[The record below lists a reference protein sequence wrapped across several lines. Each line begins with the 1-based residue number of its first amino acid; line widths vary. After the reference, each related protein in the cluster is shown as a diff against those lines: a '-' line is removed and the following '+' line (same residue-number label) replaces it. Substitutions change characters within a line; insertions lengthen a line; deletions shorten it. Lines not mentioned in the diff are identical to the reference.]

1 MIEIKAVPGK
11 LIMLGKQ
18 GENLAREVIFDVSGV
33 RAEFGDG
40 AFRLSAKR
48 PGESE
53 AYPATVTE
61 TGDTVVWALTGAD
74 TQNAGRGQ
82 CELAYYAGETRL
94 KTWTYDTAIAKS
106 LTGSPKTDPY
116 DEFLDEVNRL
126 AAEAAISQREAKN
139 SENAAK
145 NSEKNA
151 KASEDAAK
159 TSEDNAAE
167 YARAALAAETKSG
180 QNAEHAASAA
190 TAAGQ
195 YAQNAATSATNA
207 ANSASAAE
215 KHEKGA
221 KDAAAAAAKSA
232 EGLAD
237 AVKRAK
243 DAAASAQDNAGKT
256 AADRE
261 AVAAM
266 KTAAETAQGNAE
278 KAATAAAGSA
288 TSAGESAAAAETS
301 RTGAAEIKA
310 QIDKIKAGIDTTK
323 GEIDQAKA
331 DIDQTKND
339 TLAAQTAAATATEK
353 AAEIAD
359 SATQIATN
367 AENIGKNATNIETN
381 ATDIDLL
388 RRENVE
394 LKAKTNA
401 LWKLSEGK
409 SYDFVE
415 DANEAYSK
423 DVPTGC
429 RFARIE
435 KIGGKT
441 ATWNQWVDETKY
453 KDVTSASVTTTISG
467 RRITMVGMSGST
479 GENFS
484 IIGMNT
490 ETWSAVAN
498 HYYLLAGISKLT
510 GLDIRVYNGA
520 TGVIVAHMG
529 SAAKNIV
536 FKLAFSGVSQLYF
549 NTAKVGVAVDV
560 DCAPYL
566 IDLTRLFG
574 SGNEPTTADDPRIAE
589 IIAYAEKHPE
599 YNAGKLV
606 SAGVEDVKVQGAN
619 LFRAE
624 DVAPNGYNLVGK
636 NILEAGKTYTLK
648 NVSAGGIAFAVILAN
663 ALTPSAASLQLILT
677 KPTYLSEG
685 QQATFTV
692 PDDISLY
699 PYTWYTGSKAGIGS
713 IYPYVKFMLVKEST
727 IPEIYL
733 PYSLDTYP
741 IPDAVKALPGY
752 GWSAGNISNEIVR
765 RADGWDYVQRVERY
779 VADNPDKWNLL
790 DNNVRKFFVTD
801 VEKPALMMA
810 ESYLFRMVCDRLMYV
825 TYSYA
830 VASKQPYTISFQSTA
845 TTLAAVFTDTD
856 TDSLDT
862 WRAWLQSLIDAGTP
876 LTVYY
881 AVATPITTDITD
893 LMTGA
898 LPLVTTEPGGT
909 ITMHHALADDGLRL
923 DVPNTVKYIRD
934 LKEVASSGT
943 D

>member
-1 MIEIKAVPGK
+1 MIEITAVPGK
-11 LIMLGKQ
+11 VLMLGRQ
-18 GENLAREVIFDVSGV
+18 GENLARKVIFSVSGV

-40 AFRLSAKR
+40 AFRLSAR
-48 PGESE
+48 RAGESNV
-53 AYPATVTE
+53 YPAAVTE
-61 TGDTVVWALTGAD
+61 NGDTVEWSLTSAD
-74 TQNAGRGQ
+74 TQNAGRGSS
-82 CELAYYAGETRL
+82 ELAYYAGDVRL
-94 KTWTYDTAIAKS
+94 KTWVYDTAVAKS
-106 LTGSPKTDPY
+106 LTGSPETDPY

-145 NSEKNA
+145 NSEENA
-151 KASEDAAK
+151 KASENAAK

-167 YARAALAAETKSG
+167 YARAALAAETKSK
-180 QNAEHAASAA
+180 QNAEYAASAA

-207 ANSASAAE
+207 ASSANAAE
-215 KHEKGA
+215 THEKGA

-237 AVKRAK
+237 AVKRAE

-261 AVAAM
+261 AVAEM
-266 KTAAETAQGNAE
+266 KTAAETAKGNAE

-288 TSAGESAAAAETS
+288 TSAGESAVAAETS
-301 RTGAAEIKA
+301 RAGAAEIKA
-310 QIDKIKAGIDTTK
+310 QIDEIKAGIDTTK

-331 DIDQTKND
+331 DIDQIKSD
-339 TLAAQTAAATATEK
+339 TLAAKTAAETAAATATEK

-359 SATQIATN
+359 SAAQIAMNT
-367 AENIGKNATNIETN
+367 ENIGKNATNIETN
-381 ATDIDLL
+381 TADIDLL

-394 LKAKTNA
+394 LRAKTDA

-415 DANEAYSK
+415 DSAEAYSK

-429 RFARIE
+429 KFAQVE

-441 ATWNQWVDETKY
+441 VAWNQWVDETKY
-453 KDVTSASVTTTISG
+453 KDLTSASVTTTVSG
-467 RRITMVGMSGST
+467 RRITMVGTSGSA

-510 GLDIRVYNGA
+510 GLDIRAYNGA

-536 FKLAFSGVSQLYF
+536 FELAFSGTSQLYF
-549 NTAKVGVAVDV
+549 NTAKAGVAVDV

-574 SGNEPTTADDPRIAE
+574 SGNEPTTTSDPRIAE
-589 IIAYAEKHPE
+589 IIAYAEKHPA
-599 YNAGKLV
+599 YNTGELV
-606 SAGVEDVKVQGAN
+606 SARVEDVEVQGTN
-619 LFRAE
+619 
-624 DVAPNGYNLVGK
+624 
-636 NILEAGKTYTLK
+636 
-648 NVSAGGIAFAVILAN
+648 
-663 ALTPSAASLQLILT
+663 
-677 KPTYLSEG
+677 
-685 QQATFTV
+685 
-692 PDDISLY
+692 
-699 PYTWYTGSKAGIGS
+699 
-713 IYPYVKFMLVKEST
+713 
-727 IPEIYL
+727 
-733 PYSLDTYP
+733 SLDTYP
-741 IPDAVKALPGY
+741 IPGAVKALPGY

-765 RADGWDYVQRVERY
+765 RADGWDYVQRVERH
-779 VADNPDKWNLL
+779 VADNPNEWRLI
-790 DNNVRKFFVTD
+790 NNNIRKVFVTSM
-801 VEKPALMMA
+801 EKPALKLA
-810 ESYLFRMVCDRLMYV
+810 GSNNFRMVCDRLMYV
-825 TYSYA
+825 DYSYA
-830 VASKQPYTISFQSTA
+830 IESKQPYTISFQSNA
-845 TTLAAVFTDTD
+845 ITLAAVFTDTD

-862 WRAWLQSLIDAGTP
+862 WQAWLQSLIDAGTP

-909 ITMHHALADDGLRL
+909 ITMHHELADDGLTL
-923 DVPNTVKYIRD
+923 DVPNTIKFIRD

-943 D
+943 E

>member
-61 TGDTVVWALTGAD
+61 TGDAVVWALTGAD

-139 SENAAK
+139 SETAAK
-145 NSEKNA
+145 TSEDNA
-151 KASEDAAK
+151 KASETAAK
-159 TSEDNAAE
+159 TSEDNAAT
-167 YARAALAAETKSG
+167 YAQAALAAEKKSE
-180 QNAEHAASAA
+180 QNAENAASAA
-190 TAAGQ
+190 VSAGQ
-195 YAQNAATSATNA
+195 YAQHAAVSATNA
-207 ANSASAAE
+207 ASSASAAE
-215 KHEKGA
+215 THEKGA
-221 KDAAAAAAKSA
+221 KDAATAAAKSA

-237 AVKRAK
+237 AVKRAE
-243 DAAASAQDNAGKT
+243 DAAASAQGNAGKT

-261 AVAAM
+261 AVAEM
-266 KTAAETAQGNAE
+266 KTAAQTAQGNAE

-288 TSAGESAAAAETS
+288 TSAGESATAAETS
-301 RTGAAEIKA
+301 RAGAAEIKA
-310 QIDKIKAGIDTTK
+310 QIDGIKAG
-323 GEIDQAKA
+323 IDQAKA
-331 DIDQTKND
+331 DIDQTKID
-339 TLAAQTAAATATEK
+339 TLAAKTAAETAATTATEK
-353 AAEIAD
+353 ATEIAD
-359 SATQIATN
+359 SAAQIATN
-367 AENIGKNATNIETN
+367 TENIGKNATGIETN
-381 ATDIDLL
+381 AEDIDLL

-394 LKAKTNA
+394 LKAKTDA

-415 DANEAYSK
+415 DSTEAYSK
-423 DVPTGC
+423 NVPTGC
-429 RFARIE
+429 KFAQVE

-441 ATWNQWVDETKY
+441 VAWNQCAK
-453 KDVTSASVTTTISG
+453 VTSRS
-467 RRITMVGMSGST
+467 
-479 GENFS
+479 
-484 IIGMNT
+484 
-490 ETWSAVAN
+490 VAN
-498 HYYLLAGISKLT
+498 NGITWTVDNGVITLSGTLERDYFNWDPTGSEMTVVDHVYLFGKHIIANPANISFYYGQLNRNGFKGLNTSTDTAAIAKMTKEQAAGGNSHGLGGAPVGADLT
-510 GLDIRVYNGA
+510 GIKLQ
-520 TGVIVAHMG
+520 
-529 SAAKNIV
+529 V
-536 FKLAFSGVSQLYF
+536 F
-549 NTAKVGVAVDV
+549 D
-560 DCAPYL
+560 

-606 SAGVEDVKVQGAN
+606 SAGVEDVEVQGTN
-619 LFRAE
+619 F
-624 DVAPNGYNLVGK
+624 
-636 NILEAGKTYTLK
+636 
-648 NVSAGGIAFAVILAN
+648 
-663 ALTPSAASLQLILT
+663 
-677 KPTYLSEG
+677 
-685 QQATFTV
+685 
-692 PDDISLY
+692 
-699 PYTWYTGSKAGIGS
+699 
-713 IYPYVKFMLVKEST
+713 
-727 IPEIYL
+727 
-733 PYSLDTYP
+733 LDTYP

-765 RADGWDYVQRVERY
+765 RADGWDYVQRVGL
-779 VADNPDKWNLL
+779 P
-790 DNNVRKFFVTD
+790 
-801 VEKPALMMA
+801 
-810 ESYLFRMVCDRLMYV
+810 
-825 TYSYA
+825 
-830 VASKQPYTISFQSTA
+830 A
-845 TTLAAVFTDTD
+845 TTDGYTA
-856 TDSLDT
+856 LDT
-862 WRAWLQSLIDAGTP
+862 PT
-876 LTVYY
+876 
-881 AVATPITTDITD
+881 TTDITD

-943 D
+943 E

>member
-40 AFRLSAKR
+40 TFRLSAKR
-48 PGESE
+48 PGEAD

-82 CELAYYAGETRL
+82 CELTYYAGETRL

-145 NSEKNA
+145 NSEENA
-151 KASEDAAK
+151 KASENAAK

-167 YARAALAAETKSG
+167 YARAALTAETKSK

-215 KHEKGA
+215 THEKGA
-221 KDAAAAAAKSA
+221 KDAATAAAKSA

-237 AVKRAK
+237 AVKRAE

-261 AVAAM
+261 AVAEM
-266 KTAAETAQGNAE
+266 KPAAQTAQSNAE

-301 RTGAAEIKA
+301 RAGAAEIKA
-310 QIDKIKAGIDTTK
+310 QIDEIK
-323 GEIDQAKA
+323 GEIDQAK
-331 DIDQTKND
+331 ID
-339 TLAAQTAAATATEK
+339 TLAAKTAAETAAATATEK

-359 SATQIATN
+359 SAAQIAENTENIGKNATQIAKN
-367 AENIGKNATNIETN
+367 ATQIAKNTESIGKNATNIETN
-381 ATDIDLL
+381 TTDIDIL
-388 RRENVE
+388 RRENTE
-394 LKAKTNA
+394 LRAKTDA

-415 DANEAYSK
+415 DSAEAYSK
-423 DVPTGC
+423 DVPSGC
-429 RFARIE
+429 RFAQIE

-441 ATWNQWVDETKY
+441 VARE
-453 KDVTSASVTTTISG
+453 
-467 RRITMVGMSGST
+467 T
-479 GENFS
+479 GE
-484 IIGMNT
+484 
-490 ETWSAVAN
+490 
-498 HYYLLAGISKLT
+498 
-510 GLDIRVYNGA
+510 
-520 TGVIVAHMG
+520 
-529 SAAKNIV
+529 
-536 FKLAFSGVSQLYF
+536 
-549 NTAKVGVAVDV
+549 
-560 DCAPYL
+560 
-566 IDLTRLFG
+566 
-574 SGNEPTTADDPRIAE
+574 
-589 IIAYAEKHPE
+589 
-599 YNAGKLV
+599 LV

-619 LFRAE
+619 LFRVE
-624 DVAPNGYNLVGK
+624 DVAPVGYNLAGK
-636 NILEAGKTYTLK
+636 NILEAGKTYTFK
-648 NVSAGGIAFAVILAN
+648 NVSAGGIAFTVILADALN
-663 ALTPSAASLQLILT
+663 PSLAKLQLALTNPL
-677 KPTYLSEG
+677 YLSEG
-685 QQATFTV
+685 QQATFTI
-692 PDDISLY
+692 PDDISSY
-699 PYTWYTGSKAGIGS
+699 PYIWYAGGAAGIGS

-733 PYSLDTYP
+733 PYSLNTYP

-752 GWSAGNISNEIVR
+752 GWSAGSICNEIVR
-765 RADGWDYVQRVERY
+765 RADGWDYVQRVGLP
-779 VADNPDKWNLL
+779 AT
-790 DNNVRKFFVTD
+790 TD
-801 VEKPALMMA
+801 G
-810 ESYLFRMVCDRLMYV
+810 
-825 TYSYA
+825 
-830 VASKQPYTISFQSTA
+830 YTI
-845 TTLAAVFTDTD
+845 
-856 TDSLDT
+856 LDAPT
-862 WRAWLQSLIDAGTP
+862 
-876 LTVYY
+876 
-881 AVATPITTDITD
+881 TTDITD
-893 LMTGA
+893 LMTSA
-898 LPLVTTEPGGT
+898 LPLMMTEPGGT
-909 ITMHHALADDGLRL
+909 ITMHHALADDGLTL
-923 DVPNTVKYIRD
+923 DVPNTIKYIRD

-943 D
+943 E

>member
-40 AFRLSAKR
+40 TFRLSAKR
-48 PGESE
+48 PGEAD

-61 TGDTVVWALTGAD
+61 TGDTVVWALTDAD

-82 CELAYYAGETRL
+82 CELAYYADETRL
-94 KTWTYDTAIAKS
+94 KTWTYDTAVAKS

-116 DEFLDEVNRL
+116 NEFLDEVNRL
-126 AAEAAISQREAKN
+126 AAEATISQREAKN

-145 NSEKNA
+145 NSEENA
-151 KASEDAAK
+151 KASENAAK

-167 YARAALAAETKSG
+167 YARAALAAESKSE

-195 YAQNAATSATNA
+195 NAQNASTSATNA

-215 KHEKGA
+215 THEKGA
-221 KDAAAAAAKSA
+221 KDAATAAAKSA

-237 AVKRAK
+237 AVKRAE

-261 AVAAM
+261 AVAEM
-266 KTAAETAQGNAE
+266 KTAAQTAQGNAE

-288 TSAGESAAAAETS
+288 TSAGESAVAAETS
-301 RTGAAEIKA
+301 RAGAAEIKT
-310 QIDKIKAGIDTTK
+310 QIDEIKAG
-323 GEIDQAKA
+323 IDQAKA
-331 DIDQTKND
+331 DIDQTKID
-339 TLAAQTAAATATEK
+339 TLAAKTAAETAAATATEK

-359 SATQIATN
+359 SAAQIAENT
-367 AENIGKNATNIETN
+367 ENIGKNATGIKTN
-381 ATDIDLL
+381 TADIDLL
-388 RRENVE
+388 RRENTE
-394 LKAKTNA
+394 LRAKTDA

-409 SYDFVE
+409 NYDFVE
-415 DANEAYSK
+415 DSAETYSK

-429 RFARIE
+429 RFAQIE

-441 ATWNQWVDETKY
+441 GAWNQWVDETKY
-453 KDVTSASVTTTISG
+453 KDLTSASVTTTVSG
-467 RRITMVGMSGST
+467 RRITMVGTSGSA

-510 GLDIRVYNGA
+510 GLDIRAYNGA

-536 FKLAFSGVSQLYF
+536 FELAFSGTSQLYF
-549 NTAKVGVAVDV
+549 NTAKAGVAVDV

-574 SGNEPTTADDPRIAE
+574 SGNEPTTTSDPRIAE
-589 IIAYAEKHPE
+589 IIAYAEKHPA
-599 YNAGKLV
+599 YNTGELV
-606 SAGVEDVKVQGAN
+606 SARVEDVEVQGTN
-619 LFRAE
+619 
-624 DVAPNGYNLVGK
+624 
-636 NILEAGKTYTLK
+636 
-648 NVSAGGIAFAVILAN
+648 
-663 ALTPSAASLQLILT
+663 
-677 KPTYLSEG
+677 
-685 QQATFTV
+685 
-692 PDDISLY
+692 
-699 PYTWYTGSKAGIGS
+699 
-713 IYPYVKFMLVKEST
+713 
-727 IPEIYL
+727 
-733 PYSLDTYP
+733 SLDTYP
-741 IPDAVKALPGY
+741 IPGAVKALPGY

-765 RADGWDYVQRVERY
+765 RADGWDYVQRVERH
-779 VADNPDKWNLL
+779 VADNPNEWRLI
-790 DNNVRKFFVTD
+790 NNNIRKVFVTSM
-801 VEKPALMMA
+801 EKPALKLA
-810 ESYLFRMVCDRLMYV
+810 GSNNFRMVCDRLMYV
-825 TYSYA
+825 DYSYA
-830 VASKQPYTISFQSTA
+830 IESKQPYTISIQSNA
-845 TTLAAVFTDTD
+845 ITLAAVFTDTD

-862 WRAWLQSLIDAGTP
+862 WQAWLQSLIDAGTP

-909 ITMHHALADDGLRL
+909 ITMHHELADDGLTL
-923 DVPNTVKYIRD
+923 DVPNTIKFIRD

-943 D
+943 E

>member
-1 MIEIKAVPGK
+1 MIEIKSVPGK

-48 PGESE
+48 PGEAD

-145 NSEKNA
+145 TSEENA
-151 KASEDAAK
+151 KASETAAK

-167 YARAALAAETKSG
+167 YARAALAAEKKSG
-180 QNAEHAASAA
+180 QNAENAASAA
-190 TAAGQ
+190 VSAGQ
-195 YAQNAATSATNA
+195 YAQNAAVSATNA

-215 KHEKGA
+215 NHEKGA

-237 AVKRAK
+237 AVKRAE
-243 DAAASAQDNAGKT
+243 DAATSAQENAGKT

-261 AVAAM
+261 AVAEM

-288 TSAGESAAAAETS
+288 TSAGESAVAAETS
-301 RTGAAEIKA
+301 RKGAAEIKA
-310 QIDKIKAGIDTTK
+310 QIDGIKAEIDTTK

-331 DIDQTKND
+331 DIDQTKTD
-339 TLAAQTAAATATEK
+339 TLAAKTSAETAAATATEK
-353 AAEIAD
+353 ATEIAD
-359 SATQIATN
+359 SAAQIATN
-367 AENIGKNATNIETN
+367 TENIETN
-381 ATDIDLL
+381 AEDIDLL

-394 LKAKTNA
+394 LKAKTDA

-415 DANEAYSK
+415 DATEAYSK

-429 RFARIE
+429 RFAEVE

-441 ATWNQWVDETKY
+441 
-453 KDVTSASVTTTISG
+453 
-467 RRITMVGMSGST
+467 
-479 GENFS
+479 
-484 IIGMNT
+484 
-490 ETWSAVAN
+490 VA
-498 HYYLLAGISKLT
+498 
-510 GLDIRVYNGA
+510 R
-520 TGVIVAHMG
+520 
-529 SAAKNIV
+529 
-536 FKLAFSGVSQLYF
+536 
-549 NTAKVGVAVDV
+549 
-560 DCAPYL
+560 
-566 IDLTRLFG
+566 
-574 SGNEPTTADDPRIAE
+574 
-589 IIAYAEKHPE
+589 
-599 YNAGKLV
+599 NAGELV
-606 SAGVEDVKVQGAN
+606 SAGVEYVEVQGAN
-619 LFRAE
+619 L
-624 DVAPNGYNLVGK
+624 
-636 NILEAGKTYTLK
+636 
-648 NVSAGGIAFAVILAN
+648 
-663 ALTPSAASLQLILT
+663 
-677 KPTYLSEG
+677 
-685 QQATFTV
+685 
-692 PDDISLY
+692 
-699 PYTWYTGSKAGIGS
+699 
-713 IYPYVKFMLVKEST
+713 
-727 IPEIYL
+727 
-733 PYSLDTYP
+733 LDTYP

-752 GWSAGNISNEIVR
+752 GWSAGNLCNEIVR
-765 RADGWDYVQRVERY
+765 RADGWDYVQRVERH
-779 VADNPDKWNLL
+779 VADNPNEWRLS
-790 DNNVRKFFVTD
+790 NNNIRKFFTTN
-801 VEKPALMMA
+801 VEKPALKLT
-810 ESYLFRMVCDRLMYV
+810 SGSTFKMVCDRLMYV
-825 TYSYA
+825 AYSYA
-830 VASKQPYTISFQSTA
+830 EASKQPYTISFQSNTI
-845 TTLAAVFTDTD
+845 TLAAVFTDTGA
-856 TDSLDT
+856 DSLDT

-898 LPLVTTEPGGT
+898 LPLMTTEPGGT
-909 ITMHHALADDGLRL
+909 ITMHHALADDGLTI

>member
-40 AFRLSAKR
+40 TFRLAAKR
-48 PGESE
+48 PGEAD

-139 SENAAK
+139 SESAAK

-151 KASEDAAK
+151 KASENAAK

-167 YARAALAAETKSG
+167 YARAALAAETKSK
-180 QNAEHAASAA
+180 QNAEYAASAA

-207 ANSASAAE
+207 ASSASAAE
-215 KHEKGA
+215 THEKGA

-237 AVKRAK
+237 AVKRAE
-243 DAAASAQDNAGKT
+243 DAATIAQDNAGKT

-261 AVAAM
+261 AVAGM

-301 RTGAAEIKA
+301 RAGAAEIKT
-310 QIDKIKAGIDTTK
+310 QIDEIKAGIDATK

-331 DIDQTKND
+331 DIDQTKID
-339 TLAAQTAAATATEK
+339 TLAAKTAAETAAATATEK

-359 SATQIATN
+359 SAAQIATN
-367 AENIGKNATNIETN
+367 TENIGKNATNIETN

-394 LKAKTNA
+394 LKAKTDA

-415 DANEAYSK
+415 DSTEAYSK
-423 DVPTGC
+423 DVPSGC
-429 RFARIE
+429 RYAQVE

-441 ATWNQWVDETKY
+441 AV
-453 KDVTSASVTTTISG
+453 
-467 RRITMVGMSGST
+467 
-479 GENFS
+479 
-484 IIGMNT
+484 
-490 ETWSAVAN
+490 
-498 HYYLLAGISKLT
+498 
-510 GLDIRVYNGA
+510 
-520 TGVIVAHMG
+520 
-529 SAAKNIV
+529 
-536 FKLAFSGVSQLYF
+536 
-549 NTAKVGVAVDV
+549 
-560 DCAPYL
+560 
-566 IDLTRLFG
+566 
-574 SGNEPTTADDPRIAE
+574 
-589 IIAYAEKHPE
+589 
-599 YNAGKLV
+599 NAGELV
-606 SAGVEDVKVQGAN
+606 SAKVEDVKVGFPEQSGSTVTISDGIDGHALDITASWTPTQAGSGDPSPENIRAISGRNGIAIQQSGQNLLNLALFPDRQVSYGITWTRRDGVVFAN
-619 LFRAE
+619 GTTTTTAYYNSRSFVL
-624 DVAPNGYNLVGK
+624 APG
-636 NILEAGKTYTLK
+636 TYTICAMNSYRMSVLRK
-648 NVSAGGIAFAVILAN
+648 SDDQAIAASMIGKYVSFTLEEVTNVSVFLACNGTHDNTSGIPCIVLGTKPIDGIPFSGTTRNLTLPETVYGGTVDATTGEGMKTWNSITLDGTESWRIGGIASDKSDWFYQSSRIADAINTAPSQSSQLCSHYPYSPIANNNTLTGCAVVWGQICVRWGGTIPDNTDAWKSYLA
-663 ALTPSAASLQLILT
+663 AQKAAGTPVTIAYKLAS
-677 KPTYLSEG
+677 PT
-685 QQATFTV
+685 TFTAAGAKTITAKSGV
-692 PDDISLY
+692 NTVFSDAGSVKVKYSDD
-699 PYTWYTGSKAGIGS
+699 A
-713 IYPYVKFMLVKEST
+713 
-727 IPEIYL
+727 
-733 PYSLDTYP
+733 YP

-752 GWSAGNISNEIVR
+752 GWSAGNFCNEIIR
-765 RADGWDYVQRVERY
+765 RADGWDYVQKVGLP
-779 VADNPDKWNLL
+779 A
-790 DNNVRKFFVTD
+790 VTD
-801 VEKPALMMA
+801 G
-810 ESYLFRMVCDRLMYV
+810 
-825 TYSYA
+825 YS
-830 VASKQPYTISFQSTA
+830 V
-845 TTLAAVFTDTD
+845 
-856 TDSLDT
+856 LD
-862 WRAWLQSLIDAGTP
+862 
-876 LTVYY
+876 
-881 AVATPITTDITD
+881 TPITTDITD
-893 LMTGA
+893 LMTGS
-898 LPLVTTEPGGT
+898 LPLMTTEPGGT
-909 ITMHHALADDGLRL
+909 ITMHHALADDGLTL

-943 D
+943 E

>member
-1 MIEIKAVPGK
+1 MIEIKAMPGK
-11 LIMLGKQ
+11 LIMLGRQ

-48 PGESE
+48 PGEAD

-94 KTWTYDTAIAKS
+94 KTWTYDTAVAKS

-116 DEFLDEVNRL
+116 NEFLDEVNRL

-145 NSEKNA
+145 NSEESA
-151 KASEDAAK
+151 KASETAAK

-167 YARAALAAETKSG
+167 YARAALAAETKSK
-180 QNAEHAASAA
+180 QNAEYAASAA

-207 ANSASAAE
+207 ASSASAAE
-215 KHEKGA
+215 THEKSA
-221 KDAAAAAAKSA
+221 KDAATAAAKSA

-261 AVAAM
+261 AVAEM
-266 KTAAETAQGNAE
+266 KTAAQTAQGNAE

-288 TSAGESAAAAETS
+288 TSARESAAAAETS
-301 RTGAAEIKA
+301 RAGAAEIKT
-310 QIDKIKAGIDTTK
+310 QIDGIK

-331 DIDQTKND
+331 DIDQTKTD
-339 TLAAQTAAATATEK
+339 TLAAKTAAETAAATATEK

-359 SATQIATN
+359 SAAQIAANT
-367 AENIGKNATNIETN
+367 ENIGKNATSIETN

-394 LKAKTNA
+394 LKAKTDA

-423 DVPTGC
+423 NVPTGC
-429 RFARIE
+429 RFAQIE

-441 ATWNQWVDETKY
+441 VARDTGELVSAKVN
-453 KDVTSASVTTTISG
+453 DVKVGFPEQSGSIVTISDGIDGHALDIAASWTPTQAGSGDPSPENIRPISG
-467 RRITMVGMSGST
+467 RDKITLTRTAGSDT
-479 GENFS
+479 QTATLS
-484 IIGMNT
+484 LP
-490 ETWSAVAN
+490 ETIYGGSVDQDGDGVKEWA
-498 HYYLLAGISKLT
+498 LLA
-510 GLDIRVYNGA
+510 LDGTESWQI
-520 TGVIVAHMG
+520 
-529 SAAKNIV
+529 
-536 FKLAFSGVSQLYF
+536 
-549 NTAKVGVAVDV
+549 
-560 DCAPYL
+560 
-566 IDLTRLFG
+566 
-574 SGNEPTTADDPRIAE
+574 
-589 IIAYAEKHPE
+589 
-599 YNAGKLV
+599 
-606 SAGVEDVKVQGAN
+606 
-619 LFRAE
+619 
-624 DVAPNGYNLVGK
+624 
-636 NILEAGKTYTLK
+636 
-648 NVSAGGIAFAVILAN
+648 GGIASDKSDWFYQSPRITDAVNTVPSQSSQLCSHYPYSAIANSNTLTGCAVVWGQIRVRWGDTIPDNTDAWKSYLA
-663 ALTPSAASLQLILT
+663 AQKAAGTPMTIAYKLTSP
-677 KPTYLSEG
+677 E
-685 QQATFTV
+685 TFTAAGAKTITAKSGV
-692 PDDISLY
+692 NTVFSDAGNVKVKYSDD
-699 PYTWYTGSKAGIGS
+699 
-713 IYPYVKFMLVKEST
+713 
-727 IPEIYL
+727 
-733 PYSLDTYP
+733 DYP

-752 GWSAGNISNEIVR
+752 GQSAGNLYNEIIR
-765 RADGWDYVQRVERY
+765 RTDGWDYVQRVGL
-779 VADNPDKWNLL
+779 P
-790 DNNVRKFFVTD
+790 
-801 VEKPALMMA
+801 
-810 ESYLFRMVCDRLMYV
+810 
-825 TYSYA
+825 
-830 VASKQPYTISFQSTA
+830 A
-845 TTLAAVFTDTD
+845 TTDGYSVL
-856 TDSLDT
+856 
-862 WRAWLQSLIDAGTP
+862 GTP
-876 LTVYY
+876 T
-881 AVATPITTDITD
+881 TTDITD

-898 LPLVTTEPGGT
+898 LPLMATEPGGT
-909 ITMHHALADDGLRL
+909 ITMHHALADDGLTL

-943 D
+943 E

>member
-1 MIEIKAVPGK
+1 MIEIKAIPGK

-40 AFRLSAKR
+40 TFRLSAKR
-48 PGESE
+48 PGEAD

-145 NSEKNA
+145 SSEENA

-159 TSEDNAAE
+159 TSENNAAK
-167 YARAALAAETKSG
+167 YARAALAAESKSE
-180 QNAEHAASAA
+180 QNAESAASAA

-207 ANSASAAE
+207 ASSASAAE
-215 KHEKGA
+215 THEKGA
-221 KDAAAAAAKSA
+221 KAAATAAAKSA

-261 AVAAM
+261 AVAEM
-266 KTAAETAQGNAE
+266 KTAAQTAQGNAE

-301 RTGAAEIKA
+301 RAGAAEIKT
-310 QIDKIKAGIDTTK
+310 QIDEIKAGIDTTK

-331 DIDQTKND
+331 DIDQTKTD
-339 TLAAQTAAATATEK
+339 TLAAKTAAETAAATATEK

-359 SATQIATN
+359 SAAQIAKNT
-367 AENIGKNATNIETN
+367 ENIGKNATNIETN
-381 ATDIDLL
+381 ATGIDIL
-388 RRENVE
+388 RRENTE
-394 LKAKTNA
+394 LRAKTDA

-415 DANEAYSK
+415 DSAEAYSK
-423 DVPTGC
+423 NVPTGC
-429 RFARIE
+429 KFAQVE

-441 ATWNQWVDETKY
+441 VARD
-453 KDVTSASVTTTISG
+453 
-467 RRITMVGMSGST
+467 T
-479 GENFS
+479 GE
-484 IIGMNT
+484 
-490 ETWSAVAN
+490 
-498 HYYLLAGISKLT
+498 LA
-510 GLDIRVYNGA
+510 
-520 TGVIVAHMG
+520 
-529 SAAKNIV
+529 
-536 FKLAFSGVSQLYF
+536 
-549 NTAKVGVAVDV
+549 
-560 DCAPYL
+560 
-566 IDLTRLFG
+566 
-574 SGNEPTTADDPRIAE
+574 
-589 IIAYAEKHPE
+589 
-599 YNAGKLV
+599 
-606 SAGVEDVKVQGAN
+606 SAGVEDVEVQGVN
-619 LFRAE
+619 LLDPEKTTTAGSMPYGLTVTMTSENTFR
-624 DVAPNGYNLVGK
+624 
-636 NILEAGKTYTLK
+636 
-648 NVSAGGIAFAVILAN
+648 VSGIPSSEVTSADYYGFAVASNSQEELRGRGLKITAFPIKGTISTAWGLRTADEPYLAVSVLLTPGVN
-663 ALTPSAASLQLILT
+663 ADIELRLMVSTATPSAYS
-677 KPTYLSEG
+677 
-685 QQATFTV
+685 
-692 PDDISLY
+692 
-699 PYTWYTGSKAGIGS
+699 
-713 IYPYVKFMLVKEST
+713 
-727 IPEIYL
+727 

-752 GWSAGNISNEIVR
+752 GWSAGNLYNEIVR
-765 RADGWDYVQRVERY
+765 RADGWDYVQRVGL
-779 VADNPDKWNLL
+779 P
-790 DNNVRKFFVTD
+790 
-801 VEKPALMMA
+801 
-810 ESYLFRMVCDRLMYV
+810 
-825 TYSYA
+825 
-830 VASKQPYTISFQSTA
+830 A
-845 TTLAAVFTDTD
+845 TTDGYTA
-856 TDSLDT
+856 LDAPT
-862 WRAWLQSLIDAGTP
+862 
-876 LTVYY
+876 
-881 AVATPITTDITD
+881 TTDITD

-898 LPLVTTEPGGT
+898 LPVMTTEPGGT
-909 ITMHHALADDGLRL
+909 ITMHHALADDGLTL
-923 DVPNTVKYIRD
+923 DVPNTIKYIRD

>member
-40 AFRLSAKR
+40 TFRLSAKR

-94 KTWTYDTAIAKS
+94 KTWTYDTAVAKS

-145 NSEKNA
+145 NSEENA
-151 KASEDAAK
+151 KASETAAK
-159 TSEDNAAE
+159 TSEDNAAA
-167 YARAALAAETKSG
+167 YAQAALAAEKKSG
-180 QNAEHAASAA
+180 QNAENAASAA
-190 TAAGQ
+190 VSAGQ

-207 ANSASAAE
+207 ANSATSAAT
-215 KHEKGA
+215 HEKAA

-237 AVKRAK
+237 AVKRAE

-261 AVAAM
+261 AVAEM
-266 KTAAETAQGNAE
+266 KTAAQTAQGNAE

-288 TSAGESAAAAETS
+288 TSAGESATAAAV
-301 RTGAAEIKA
+301 IKA
-310 QIDKIKAGIDTTK
+310 QIDEIKAGIDATK
-323 GEIDQAKA
+323 GEIDQAK
-331 DIDQTKND
+331 ID
-339 TLAAQTAAATATEK
+339 TLAAKTAAETAAATATEK

-359 SATQIATN
+359 SAAQIATN
-367 AENIGKNATNIETN
+367 TENIETN
-381 ATDIDLL
+381 AEDIDLL

-394 LKAKTNA
+394 LKAKTDA

-415 DANEAYSK
+415 DATEAYSK

-429 RFARIE
+429 RFAEVE

-441 ATWNQWVDETKY
+441 
-453 KDVTSASVTTTISG
+453 
-467 RRITMVGMSGST
+467 
-479 GENFS
+479 
-484 IIGMNT
+484 
-490 ETWSAVAN
+490 VA
-498 HYYLLAGISKLT
+498 
-510 GLDIRVYNGA
+510 R
-520 TGVIVAHMG
+520 
-529 SAAKNIV
+529 
-536 FKLAFSGVSQLYF
+536 
-549 NTAKVGVAVDV
+549 
-560 DCAPYL
+560 
-566 IDLTRLFG
+566 
-574 SGNEPTTADDPRIAE
+574 
-589 IIAYAEKHPE
+589 
-599 YNAGKLV
+599 NAGELV
-606 SAGVEDVKVQGAN
+606 SAGVEYVEVQGAN
-619 LFRAE
+619 L
-624 DVAPNGYNLVGK
+624 
-636 NILEAGKTYTLK
+636 
-648 NVSAGGIAFAVILAN
+648 
-663 ALTPSAASLQLILT
+663 
-677 KPTYLSEG
+677 
-685 QQATFTV
+685 
-692 PDDISLY
+692 
-699 PYTWYTGSKAGIGS
+699 
-713 IYPYVKFMLVKEST
+713 
-727 IPEIYL
+727 
-733 PYSLDTYP
+733 LDTYP

-752 GWSAGNISNEIVR
+752 GWSAGNLCNEIVR
-765 RADGWDYVQRVERY
+765 RADGWDYVQRVERH
-779 VADNPDKWNLL
+779 VADNPNEWRLS
-790 DNNVRKFFVTD
+790 NNNIRKFFTTN
-801 VEKPALMMA
+801 VEKPALKLT
-810 ESYLFRMVCDRLMYV
+810 SGSTFKMVCDRLMYV
-825 TYSYA
+825 AYSYA
-830 VASKQPYTISFQSTA
+830 EASKQPYTISFQSNTI
-845 TTLAAVFTDTD
+845 TLAAVFTDTGA
-856 TDSLDT
+856 DSLDT

-898 LPLVTTEPGGT
+898 LPLMTTEPGGT
-909 ITMHHALADDGLRL
+909 ITMHHALADDGLKI
-923 DVPNTVKYIRD
+923 DVPNTIKYIRD

-943 D
+943 E